1 MKWKVLSDLSQLE
14 MLVNE
19 SATIPVLIFKH
30 STRCSIS
37 DAALSR
43 LERNWNEDA
52 EKAMKPYYLDL
63 IAYRSISNEVAQRFG
78 VEHQS
83 PQVLIIKDGK
93 CIYSASHFDIQL
105 GSILVQLS

>member
-1 MKWKVLSDLSQLE
+1 MKWNALNDPGQL
-14 MLVNE
+14 NDIIKE
-19 SATIPVLIFKH
+19 SETQPAFIFKH

-43 LERNWNEDA
+43 VERNWTEEM
-52 EKAMKPYYLDL
+52 EKLAKPYYLDL

-105 GSILVQLS
+105 VSILEQLS